1 MNDVERL
8 NELIKQVAKLSL
20 VVDSIANVVERHWL
34 ARRAMNV
41 YYGVMRLEDHK
52 EEMQDGR

>member
-1 MNDVERL
+1 MDDVERL
-8 NELIKQVAKLSL
+8 NELIKQVARLSL
-20 VVDSIANVVERHWL
+20 VVDSVANAVERYWL